1 MEQSNFYAMMSRM
14 KYINRW
20 GLMNNT
26 KYENLSEHSLQVAM
40 IAHCL
45 VLIHNKKF
53 GGNLNAERASILAIF
68 HDTTEIITGDMP
80 TPIKYFDPK
89 LRELYGE
96 VETLAQ
102 EKMLSTLPDRLQSVY
117 QPILV
122 DAEASPEWPLVKAAD
137 IISAYMKCVKELKAG
152 NDEFKEAHDSIL
164 AKLKNLNM
172 PEVDMFLEIYI
183 PALGKSL
190 DELNYYEI
198 K

>member
-1 MEQSNFYAMMSRM
+1 M
-14 KYINRW
+14 KYIQRW
-20 GLMNNT
+20 SLMRNT
-26 KYENLSEHSLQVAM
+26 EVENLQGHSLETAM
-40 IAHCL
+40 IAHQL
-45 VLIHNKKF
+45 GVLRNTYF
-53 GGNLNAERASILAIF
+53 DGAVDVNRLAVLAMY
-68 HDTTEIITGDMP
+68 HDVSEVFTGDMP

-117 QPILV
+117 KPILV
-122 DAEASPEWPLVKAAD
+122 DAETSPEWPLVKAAD
-137 IISAYMKCVKELKAG
+137 TISAYMKCVKELKAG

-164 AKLKNLNM
+164 AKLKTLNM